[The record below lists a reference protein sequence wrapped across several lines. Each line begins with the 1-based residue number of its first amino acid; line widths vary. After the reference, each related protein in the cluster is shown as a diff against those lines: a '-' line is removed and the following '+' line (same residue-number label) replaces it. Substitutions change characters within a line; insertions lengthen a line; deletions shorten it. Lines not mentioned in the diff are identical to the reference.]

1 MIIRDAKGMAKDVN
15 EALADDLIEHGKMNN
30 SEAVKLLNKWTN
42 EKRYLCDLV
51 RLILVLNF

>member
-15 EALADDLIEHGKMNN
+15 EALADVLIEHGKMNN
-30 SEAVKLLNKWTN
+30 SEAVKLLNKWMN
-42 EKRYLCDLV
+42 EKRYLRDLV